1 MRLPV
6 DAGSFPDCPDLCAE
20 MSSVSEKLYVQN
32 ERIYSAEYQDI
43 WPVIPMTLLW
53 IPVWYTVRNR
63 SKKEAK

>member
-1 MRLPV
+1 MQLPV
-6 DAGSFPDCPDLCAE
+6 DAGSFPDCSDLCAE

-43 WPVIPMTLLW
+43 WPVILMTFLRS
-53 IPVWYTVRNR
+53 PVWYTVGNR

>member
-1 MRLPV
+1 
-6 DAGSFPDCPDLCAE
+6 

-43 WPVIPMTLLW
+43 WPVILMTLLW